1 MASSET
7 ISTKSNV
14 KKPNLSGSSIW
25 NMSMGF
31 LGIQMGFALQNGN
44 ASRILL
50 NFGADVHQLSWFWI
64 VAPLTGMIVQPIIG
78 KMSDNTWTSLGRRR
92 PFFLVGA
99 ILAAIGLLLMPNAG
113 SFTKYLPALWVGA
126 GFLMIMDA
134 SFNVAMEPF
143 RALVADKLNSSQRTK
158 GYAIQTALIGIG
170 AVLGSWLP
178 YVLTNWFGI
187 NEITAEGM
195 VPSNVI
201 WSFIIGALFL
211 LGTII
216 WTISTTPEYTPQELK
231 SFEDEVDNIYG
242 ESTNIFTDIATMPKT
257 MKQLGAVQFFSWFGL
272 FSMWVYTTSAVAQHI
287 YGLPIEDHSSE
298 MFNKAGDWVGIIF
311 GVYNGVSA
319 VYAFILPSIAKKI
332 GRKRTHA
339 YSLVCGALGLISIY
353 FVPNENFLLFSMIGV
368 GIAWGSILAMPY
380 AILGGALPAKKIG
393 VYMGIFNLFIT
404 IPQILNAILGG
415 VLVKYLFNDKAIYAL
430 ILGGICFIIAA
441 ISVNFVDDKDEF
453 EVIKI

>member
-1 MASSET
+1 MASSGS
-7 ISTKSNV
+7 ISKNTSS
-14 KKPNLSGSSIW
+14 KKPNLSTVSIW
-25 NMSMGF
+25 NMSLGF

-64 VAPLTGMIVQPIIG
+64 VAPLTGMIFQPIIG
-78 KMSDNTWTSLGRRR
+78 KMSDNTWTKLGRRR

-99 ILAAIGLLLMPNAG
+99 ILAALGLFLMPNAG

-143 RALVADKLNSSQRTK
+143 RALVADKLNSAQRTK

-170 AVLGSWLP
+170 AVVGSWLP
-178 YVLTNWFGI
+178 YILTNWLGFDAPA
-187 NEITAEGM
+187 AEGE

-201 WSFIIGALFL
+201 WSFIIGGLCL

-216 WTISTTPEYTPQELK
+216 STISTTSEYSSEELK
-231 SFEDEVDNIYG
+231 SFDEAEEKHESSNILA
-242 ESTNIFTDIATMPKT
+242 DIMAMPKT
-257 MKQLGAVQFFSWFGL
+257 MLQLGIVQFFSWFGL

-287 YGLPIEDHSSE
+287 YGLPESDHSSA

-311 GVYNGVSA
+311 GVYNAVSA
-319 VYAFILPSIAKKI
+319 VFAFILPSIAKKY
-332 GRKRTHA
+332 GRKKTHA
-339 YSLVCGALGLISIY
+339 FSLVAGAIGLISIY
-353 FVPNENFLLFSMIGV
+353 FAPNENFLLLSMIGV

-380 AILGGALPAKKIG
+380 AILGGALPAHKIG

-404 IPQILNAILGG
+404 IPQILNAIIGG
-415 VLVKYLFNDKAIYAL
+415 LLVKYLFGGQAIFAL
-430 ILGGICFIIAA
+430 ILGGICFLIAA
-441 ISVNFVDDKDEF
+441 ISVNFVEDKDEI
-453 EVIKI
+453 VNTAS

>member
-1 MASSET
+1 MASSGS
-7 ISTKSNV
+7 ISKNTSS
-14 KKPNLSGSSIW
+14 KKPNLSTASIW
-25 NMSMGF
+25 NMSLGF

-78 KMSDNTWTSLGRRR
+78 KMSDNTWTKLGRRR

-99 ILAAIGLLLMPNAG
+99 ILAALGLFLMPNAG

-143 RALVADKLNSSQRTK
+143 RALVADKLNSAQRTK

-170 AVLGSWLP
+170 AVVGSWLP
-178 YVLTNWFGI
+178 YILTNWLGFDAPA
-187 NEITAEGM
+187 AEGE

-201 WSFIIGALFL
+201 WSFIIGGLVL

-216 WTISTTPEYTPQELK
+216 WTISSTPEYSPEELR
-231 SFEDEVDNIYG
+231 SFDEVEEIQESSNILA
-242 ESTNIFTDIATMPKT
+242 DIMVMPKT
-257 MKQLGAVQFFSWFGL
+257 MLQLGLVQFFSWFGL
-272 FSMWVYTTSAVAQHI
+272 FCMWVNTVPAIAQHI
-287 YGLPIEDHSSE
+287 YGLPKSDHSSL
-298 MFNKAGDWVGIIF
+298 MFNDAGDWVGILF
-311 GVYNGVSA
+311 GLYNGISA
-319 VYAFILPSIAKKI
+319 IYAFILPTLAKKI
-332 GRKRTHA
+332 SRKKTHA
-339 YSLVCGALGLISIY
+339 FSLVAGAIGLISIY
-353 FVPNENFLLFSMIGV
+353 FAPNEYWLLLSMIGI

-380 AILGGALPAKKIG
+380 AILGGVLPVHKIG

-404 IPQILNAILGG
+404 IPQIISSISGG
-415 VLVKYLFNDKAIYAL
+415 FLIKYLFGGQAILML
-430 ILGGICFIIAA
+430 ILGGICFLIAA
-441 ISVNFVDDKDEF
+441 ISVNFVEDKDEI
-453 EVIKI
+453 VNTAS

>member
-1 MASSET
+1 MASSDT

-14 KKPNLSGSSIW
+14 NKPTLSTTAIW

-50 NFGADVHQLSWFWI
+50 NFGADIHQLSWFWI

-78 KMSDNTWTSLGRRR
+78 KMSDNTWTKLGRRR

-99 ILAAIGLLLMPNAG
+99 LLAAIGLLLMPNAG
-113 SFTKYLPALWVGA
+113 SFTKYMPALWVGA

-170 AVLGSWLP
+170 AVMGSWLP

-187 NEITAEGM
+187 NEITADGM

-216 WTISTTPEYTPQELK
+216 WTISTTPEYAPEELK
-231 SFEDEVDNIYG
+231 SFEEQSNNFHE
-242 ESTNIFTDIATMPKT
+242 ESSNIFTDIAAMPKT
-257 MKQLGAVQFFSWFGL
+257 MKQLGVVQFFSWFGL

-287 YGLPIEDHSSE
+287 YGLPVEDHSSE

-319 VYAFILPSIAKKI
+319 LYAFILPSIARKI

-339 YSLVCGALGLISIY
+339 YSLLFGALGLISIY
-353 FVPNENFLLFSMIGV
+353 FAPNENFLLLSMIGV

-380 AILGGALPAKKIG
+380 AILGGALPANKIG

-415 VLVKYLFNDKAIYAL
+415 IFVKYLFNDKAIYAL

-441 ISVNFVDDKDEF
+441 ISVNFVDDKDEV
-453 EVIKI
+453 ELTTI

>member
-1 MASSET
+1 MASSES
-7 ISTKSNV
+7 ISKNKSS
-14 KKPNLSGSSIW
+14 KKPNLSTASIW
-25 NMSMGF
+25 NMSLGF

-78 KMSDNTWTSLGRRR
+78 KMSDNTWTRLGRRR
-92 PFFLVGA
+92 PFFLIGA
-99 ILAAIGLLLMPNAG
+99 ILAALGLFLMPNAG
-113 SFTKYLPALWVGA
+113 SFTKYLPALWVGS

-178 YVLTNWFGI
+178 YILTNWFGFD
-187 NEITAEGM
+187 APAPEGE

-201 WSFIIGALFL
+201 WSFIIGGLVL
-211 LGTII
+211 LGAII
-216 WTISTTPEYTPQELK
+216 WTISTTSEYSTEELK
-231 SFEDEVDNIYG
+231 SFEEEEEGHKSSNILA
-242 ESTNIFTDIATMPKT
+242 DIIAMPKT
-257 MKQLGAVQFFSWFGL
+257 MLQLGVVQFFSWFGL

-287 YGLPIEDHSSE
+287 YGLPESDHSSV

-311 GVYNGVSA
+311 GVYNAISA
-319 VYAFILPSIAKKI
+319 IFAFILPSIAKKY
-332 GRKRTHA
+332 GRKKTHA
-339 YSLVCGALGLISIY
+339 FSLMAGAVGLISIY
-353 FVPNENFLLFSMIGV
+353 FAPNENFLLLSMIGV

-380 AILGGALPAKKIG
+380 AILGGALPAHKIG

-404 IPQILNAILGG
+404 IPQILNAIIGG
-415 VLVKYLFNDKAIYAL
+415 LLVKYIFGGQAIFAL
-430 ILGGICFIIAA
+430 ILGGICFLIAA
-441 ISVNFVDDKDEF
+441 ICVNFVVDKDEI
-453 EVIKI
+453 VKSAS